1 MKFIIKLSLALFL
14 ISFSVFSQSLK
25 WYTPAEGFPTAET
38 ANKMVL
44 LDAYTEW
51 CGWCKVMDTAT
62 YGKTA
67 VIEELNKDFV
77 CIKYNP
83 ETDGNIS
90 IAGTSYTPEEF
101 GKVFKVSG
109 YPATAFFTSKG
120 EFIQTITGYIE
131 EAEFLTKMIPFVKSG
146 DASKINYSSQ
156 KYLSV
161 LDEAAKSGMNASLI
175 IAYSIIYFEVEGDL
189 PKALAKVNEIG
200 KDDPLAWLAEELKN
214 FYAAPQENRPSEKAG
229 QKINEIMET
238 YLKN

>member
-1 MKFIIKLSLALFL
+1 MNFIVKLSLTFFL
-14 ISFSVFSQSLK
+14 ISLSVFSQSLK
-25 WYTPAEGFPTAET
+25 WYTPAEGFPSADSSG
-38 ANKMVL
+38 KMVL

-62 YGKTA
+62 YGKKD
-67 VIEELNKDFV
+67 VIEALNKEFV

-109 YPATAFFTSKG
+109 YPATAFFTKKG

-131 EAEFLTKMIPFVKSG
+131 EAEFLTKVIPFIKSG
-146 DASKINYSSQ
+146 DATKINYSSQ

-200 KDDPLAWLAEELKN
+200 KDDSLSWLAEELKK
-214 FYAAPQENRPSEKAG
+214 FYAAPEENQPSEKAG